1 MARIARIAAPN
12 FPYHITQRGNRSQ
25 EVFFSKI
32 DYQEYLRLLGKYSNK
47 FKLKI
52 LSYCL
57 MPNHVHIIAI
67 PENSNS
73 LAKAIGE
80 THRNYTRMINFR
92 ENWRGYLWQGRFNSY
107 LLDEFYLL
115 RAVRYILLN
124 PVKANIVKRPEDY
137 KWSSI
142 KHHLGIE
149 KSSLVKDALLKGM
162 IDDWRGFLQEE
173 LHTNDTNML
182 KLHERTGRPL
192 GSKVFIEELEKL
204 LSVRLKKKKP
214 GPKEKITGIK

>member
-32 DYQEYLRLLGKYSNK
+32 DYQEYLRFLGKYSNK

-57 MPNHVHIIAI
+57 MPNHVHIIAV
-67 PENSNS
+67 PENNNS

-137 KWSSI
+137 RWSII

-149 KSSLVKDALLKGM
+149 KSFLVKDALLKGM

-173 LHTNDTNML
+173 LHLTK
-182 KLHERTGRPL
+182 KLF
-192 GSKVFIEELEKL
+192 SI
-204 LSVRLKKKKP
+204 
-214 GPKEKITGIK
+214 PK